1 MSSQATPPQ
10 LSKPQLSKKAERQAS
25 TPAELLSIDQLSLW
39 IRPPAVDDRRGRKTA
54 ENQILDG
61 VSLSV
66 GRGETVGLV
75 GESGSG
81 KSLTALSVLGLLP
94 PGSRTA
100 GAISLEGTQLLGAKN
115 RMLRTIRGNRVGMVF
130 QDPLSSLNPFYSV
143 GDQIAEAYRIHRGG
157 SRRAAMAVAAD
168 AMETVHIRDAHRRV
182 HDYPHQFSGGM
193 RQRIMIAMAIVCQPD
208 LIIADE
214 PTTALDVTVQA
225 QILQLLA
232 ELQQRSNAGI
242 LLITHD
248 LAVVSQ
254 VADRL
259 VVLQRGRVVEQGS
272 TEAIFTHPQ
281 DPYTAMLLDAT
292 PRMSGPMPTL
302 PTPGEQRQ
310 QKAVQP

>member
-1 MSSQATPPQ
+1 MSRPAK
-10 LSKPQLSKKAERQAS
+10 LSKPAEKSR
-25 TPAELLSIDQLSLW
+25 PEELLTVGDLSLW
-39 IRPPAVDDRRGRKTA
+39 IRPPAVDDRRGRRST
-54 ENQILDG
+54 ENQILQG

-94 PGSRTA
+94 PGSRTS
-100 GAISLEGTQLLGAKN
+100 GSITLEGTELLGAKN
-115 RMLRTIRGNRVGMVF
+115 SVLRHIRGNRVGMVF

-168 AMETVHIRDAHRRV
+168 AMDTVHIRDAHRRV
-182 HDYPHQFSGGM
+182 NDYPHQFSGGM

-225 QILQLLA
+225 QILDLLA

-259 VVLQRGRVVEQGS
+259 VVLQRGVVVEQGS
-272 TEAIFTHPQ
+272 TERIFTDPQ

-292 PRMSGPMPTL
+292 PKLTGPMPPL
-302 PTPGEQRQ
+302 PSLPESSGE
-310 QKAVQP
+310 KAVNP